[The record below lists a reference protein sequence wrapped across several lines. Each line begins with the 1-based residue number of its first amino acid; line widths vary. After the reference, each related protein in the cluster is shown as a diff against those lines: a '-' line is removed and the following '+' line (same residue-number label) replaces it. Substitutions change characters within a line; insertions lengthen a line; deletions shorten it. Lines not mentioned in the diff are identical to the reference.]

1 MLNNMSTTQV
11 RVLGLVLTAAV
22 AAGMAASFE
31 AGKRITRRKYIKQ
44 INIMETAHLRTIQ
57 RAKGGYT
64 SEPPVQTVA
73 AEPKV
78 GNEDVSS
85 VITGETLTT
94 GGVADTATSADTL
107 NRLPVDGLLGNKPHV
122 IIAISDDLTSDNYT
136 SPGINLDE
144 ANKIINGELTVGDGT
159 RFECPEGGLWVAGR
173 MVMGSA
179 EDLVFHKAA
188 VESALLA
195 NTPKKKKRLSAS
207 ERRER
212 DQQREVSKKLVVEE

>member
-64 SEPPVQTVA
+64 SEPVQTVA

-78 GNEDVSS
+78 GDEEVPS

-94 GGVADTATSADTL
+94 GGVVDTATSADTL
-107 NRLPVDGLLGNKPHV
+107 NRLPVDDVLGNKPHV
-122 IIAISDDLTSDNYT
+122 ITAISDDLTSDNYT
-136 SPGINLDE
+136 SPGINLDD

-179 EDLVFHKAA
+179 EDSVFHKAA
-188 VESALLA
+188 VEAALLA
-195 NTPKKKKRLSAS
+195 KSPKKKKRLSAS

-212 DQQREVSKKLVVEE
+212 DQQREVSKKVVVEE